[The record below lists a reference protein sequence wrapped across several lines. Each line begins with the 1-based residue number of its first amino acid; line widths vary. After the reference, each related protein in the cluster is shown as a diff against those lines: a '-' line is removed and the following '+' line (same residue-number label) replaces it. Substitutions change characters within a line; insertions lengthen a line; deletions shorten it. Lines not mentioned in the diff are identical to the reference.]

1 MEEPH
6 YYFPNISEVK
16 IELRNNLEV
25 HLKYSEVINNPKKI
39 KNLRRTFKLLK
50 FEGSKLNSKIQKLA

>member
-25 HLKYSEVINNPKKI
+25 HLKYSEVINNQKKKKKKKI
-39 KNLRRTFKLLK
+39 TKNFRT
-50 FEGSKLNSKIQKLA
+50 SKIWGIKIK